1 MKAKAKCKIAI
12 DAAMT
17 LGLLFLMGYQL
28 WGDVAHEW
36 AGAGIFVLFIAHHVL
51 NRNWYKNLSRGK
63 YSPSRVFQLA
73 VDGMVFLAMLGLM
86 ASGIMLSNHV
96 FAFLD
101 IHGGMSFARL
111 LHMAASYWGFV
122 LMSLHLGLHWGMFTG
137 LARKALRLKSP
148 SRARKFLLPIVA
160 AAIAAY
166 GLFAFIQRGLPTY
179 MLVRKQFVFLD
190 FSEPPLL
197 FYLDYLAMMG
207 TFICLGHYLSKLL
220 QRVAKGRRSGTSAG
234 RRGAFAGQKQQRSFR
249 RSCIMKKSIGNALAL
264 YPTPLAVVGAM
275 VDGKPNWLLVGHVGI
290 IGHDHVMV
298 SLASAHY
305 TNKGIKASGKLS
317 INIVD
322 EALLPMADRSG
333 CISGGKE
340 DKSTLFDYV
349 LDDAGVPMIQQAPV
363 TMVCSVEDVYN
374 TKGFESFI
382 CTINATYAEESVL
395 NEAGRID
402 YRALKPVLFE
412 MPTYE
417 YLRTG
422 DVIGKCMSIGKE
434 PQK

>member
-1 MKAKAKCKIAI
+1 
-12 DAAMT
+12 
-17 LGLLFLMGYQL
+17 
-28 WGDVAHEW
+28 
-36 AGAGIFVLFIAHHVL
+36 
-51 NRNWYKNLSRGK
+51 
-63 YSPSRVFQLA
+63 
-73 VDGMVFLAMLGLM
+73 
-86 ASGIMLSNHV
+86 
-96 FAFLD
+96 
-101 IHGGMSFARL
+101 
-111 LHMAASYWGFV
+111 
-122 LMSLHLGLHWGMFTG
+122 
-137 LARKALRLKSP
+137 
-148 SRARKFLLPIVA
+148 
-160 AAIAAY
+160 
-166 GLFAFIQRGLPTY
+166 
-179 MLVRKQFVFLD
+179 
-190 FSEPPLL
+190 
-197 FYLDYLAMMG
+197 
-207 TFICLGHYLSKLL
+207 
-220 QRVAKGRRSGTSAG
+220 
-234 RRGAFAGQKQQRSFR
+234 
-249 RSCIMKKSIGNALAL
+249 MKKNIGNALAL
-264 YPTPLAVVGAM
+264 YPTPLVVVGAM
-275 VDGKPNWLLVGHVGI
+275 VDGKPNWLLVGHVSI

-382 CTINATYAEESVL
+382 CTIDATYAEESVL